1 MIVFCVSNLLSQR
14 SRDGLVG
21 YDAALTRLRSGV
33 RLPLLVHAYLLEFLV
48 AFYSRVGPHACRTYS
63 VPFGHLQ
70 PYTEEPHSVGLML
83 IEPRP
88 CPYSFVDDAFVE
100 NFQLAIIL
108 HSIL

>member
-1 MIVFCVSNLLSQR
+1 
-14 SRDGLVG
+14 
-21 YDAALTRLRSGV
+21 
-33 RLPLLVHAYLLEFLV
+33 
-48 AFYSRVGPHACRTYS
+48 
-63 VPFGHLQ
+63 
-70 PYTEEPHSVGLML
+70 ML